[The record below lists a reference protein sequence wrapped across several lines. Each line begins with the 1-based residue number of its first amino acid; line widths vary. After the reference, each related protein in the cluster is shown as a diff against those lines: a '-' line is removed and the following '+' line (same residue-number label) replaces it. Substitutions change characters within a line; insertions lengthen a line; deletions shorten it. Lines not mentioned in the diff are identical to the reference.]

1 MIAGVSGNLVSHSF
15 GEHVLPG
22 SFAGRLGEDGRAEGR
37 RALKAWWQRHG
48 RRFGPASSVRDLF
61 DLGAVP
67 VLQALGHEPLL
78 RAVEADPPMAAALV
92 HAGPARA
99 PLIVLPWGAPMVD
112 AHVELARRAAGSGAR
127 WGIAF
132 NGTGVR
138 LVDVGRAYARRHVE
152 FGFEA
157 IIEHRPSFHLF
168 WALMRAPAFEALLEL
183 VAAASVEH
191 GIGVCTSLRT
201 GVIESVEL
209 LMTAMLGRHRGA
221 RPRVRAGVRLA
232 GAYEQAITVVY
243 RVLFLLFAESRGL
256 LPTWH
261 PAYRDAYS
269 IAALRTAAER
279 SSSRPAV
286 WEMLQAVSRMA
297 HAGCRAEDLQV
308 TAFNGRLFAPGRTP
322 LAERPGAND
331 ALVSR
336 AVIAL
341 TTRQGPTGRERIAF
355 RDLGVE
361 QLGAVYESVLDY
373 EPAAA
378 PTRVGAAGSTS
389 EGPIR
394 LRSTGTKRKSSGTFY
409 TPLAITEHLVHATLG
424 PLTDNASA
432 EAILGL
438 KVVDP
443 AMGSGAF
450 LVAAC
455 RYLAGAYERALV
467 RDTGRMASDVT
478 DDERVGYR
486 RLVAQRCL
494 YGVDVNPM
502 AVQVARLSMWLT
514 TLAAD
519 QPLTFLDHHF
529 AAGDSLVGASI
540 DDVARQRPGPRRV
553 GWQGVEELPFEPA
566 DVGLVLKQ
574 VLPIRER
581 LAEQP
586 DDQAVVVRDKEAALQ
601 RLTRRD
607 GPLVPLLRL
616 ANAWCAWW
624 FWDESET
631 PRPSPGEYADV
642 MRAAGGQR
650 ASLRDGFVAPR
661 LSAIDRVAR
670 DRRFFHWTLAFPEV
684 YYDDSGAPLQ
694 GGGFDAVIG
703 NPPWEMVRG
712 DTGFAD
718 ERARTRQFGRQL
730 TGFARESG
738 TYRASG
744 SGHLNL
750 YQLFVERA
758 LRLARPG
765 GRVGLVVPWGLCSDQ
780 GSSALRRYLFERCTT
795 SQISAFENTAGIF
808 PIHRGLRFAVLTS
821 SPGGST
827 ERMRCHFGLRD
838 VEQLNRPDGTASDS
852 DDASGPTVLTPSLLS
867 VLSGSRLSVPYVRG
881 PRDLAL
887 LESLAHRFPPLAEAG
902 GWHARFGRELN
913 ATDDAHVFEARR
925 PGGGKS
931 DRPVIEGRQIEP
943 FAVDISASRLALK
956 TGSTVRPDVEAA
968 MSRWRVAYRD
978 VAAAT
983 NRLTLIAA
991 LVPPRAVTVHTV
1003 FCLKTDMP
1011 LPDQHGLCALLNSFV
1026 LNFLARLWVT
1036 THVTTDIVEHLPAPS
1051 RYDNRRVL
1059 EAISALAVRLGHRPG
1074 DIGLAARLQ
1083 ADVGRLYGLT
1093 REEMAHI
1100 LGTFPLV
1107 DEAYRAAVIEGFR
1120 GRGSEV

>member
-15 GEHVLPG
+15 GEHVLPD
-22 SFAGRLGEDGRAEGR
+22 SFAGRLGEDGRAGGR
-37 RALKAWWQRHG
+37 RALKAWWQQHG

-61 DLGAVP
+61 ELGAVP
-67 VLQALGHEPLL
+67 VLQVLGHEPFL
-78 RAVEADPPMAAALV
+78 RAVEADPPLAAAAV
-92 HAGPARA
+92 HAGSVRA
-99 PLIVLPWGAPMVD
+99 PLIVLPWGVPMVD
-112 AHVELARRAAGSGAR
+112 VHGELVRHAAGSGAR

-132 NGTGVR
+132 NGTAVR
-138 LVDVGRAYARRHVE
+138 LVDIGRAYARRHVE
-152 FGFEA
+152 FGFEP
-157 IIEHRPSFHLF
+157 ILEHRPSFHLF
-168 WALMRAPAFEALLEL
+168 WAIMRAPAFATLLEL
-183 VAAASVEH
+183 MAAASAEH
-191 GIGVCTSLRT
+191 GISVCASLRT

-209 LMTAMLGRHRGA
+209 LMGALLGRCRGG
-221 RPRVRAGVRLA
+221 RPAVRSGSRLA

-261 PAYRDAYS
+261 PAYREAYS
-269 IAALRTAAER
+269 VAALRAAAER
-279 SSSRPAV
+279 SNTHAGV
-286 WEMLQAVSRMA
+286 WEMLQGVSRMA
-297 HAGCRAEDLQV
+297 HAGCRAEDLRV
-308 TAFNGRLFAPGRTP
+308 TAFNGRLFAPARTP
-322 LAERPGAND
+322 LAERPGAD
-331 ALVSR
+331 DELVSR

-378 PTRVGAAGSTS
+378 PSGAGAASSTG
-389 EGPIR
+389 ELPIR
-394 LRSTGTKRKSSGTFY
+394 LRGTGTRRKSSGTFY

-424 PLTDNASA
+424 PLTDGVPA
-432 EAILGL
+432 EAILRL
-438 KVVDP
+438 KVLDP

-478 DDERVGYR
+478 DDERAGYR

-494 YGVDVNPM
+494 YGVDLNPM

-529 AAGDSLVGASI
+529 ATGDSLVGASL
-540 DDVARQRPGPRRV
+540 DDVARQRPGPRRAIWR
-553 GWQGVEELPFEPA
+553 GAAELPFEPA

-586 DDQAVVVRDKEAALQ
+586 DDQAIVVREKEAALQ

-616 ANAWCAWW
+616 ADAWCAWW
-624 FWDESET
+624 FWDESEAE
-631 PRPSPGEYADV
+631 RPMPGEYADV
-642 MRAAGGQR
+642 MRAASGQR
-650 ASLRDGFVAPR
+650 SSLRDGFVTPR
-661 LSAIDRVAR
+661 LNTIDRVVRA
-670 DRRFFHWTLAFPEV
+670 RRFFHWTLAFPEV
-684 YYDDSGAPLQ
+684 FYDGSGTPLQ

-712 DTGFAD
+712 DTGLSD
-718 ERARTRQFGRQL
+718 ERDRTRQFGRQL
-730 TGFARESG
+730 MDYARDSG
-738 TYRASG
+738 TYRAGG

-758 LRLARPG
+758 LGLARPG

-780 GSSALRRYLFERCTT
+780 GSSALRRYLFEQCDT

-808 PIHRGLRFAVLTS
+808 PIHRGVRFVLLTS
-821 SPGGST
+821 SPGRPT
-827 ERMRCHFGLRD
+827 ERVRCQFGLRD
-838 VEQLNRPDGTASDS
+838 VGQLDRPDGAEGDPNDTG
-852 DDASGPTVLTPSLLS
+852 GPTTITPRLLA
-867 VLSGSRLSVPYVRG
+867 VLSGSRLSVPYVRN

-887 LESLAHRFPPLAEAG
+887 LESLTNRFPPLADAG

-913 ATDDAHVFEARR
+913 ATDDAHLFEARA
-925 PGGGKS
+925 PGGRRA

-943 FAVDISASRLALK
+943 FAVDTSTSRMALK
-956 TGSTVRPDVEAA
+956 PGSRVRADVEAA
-968 MSRWRVAYRD
+968 MSRWRLGYRD
-978 VAAAT
+978 VAAST

-1003 FCLKTDMP
+1003 FCLKTDLP
-1011 LPDQHGLCALLNSFV
+1011 LCDQHGLCALLNSFV

-1036 THVTTDIVEHLPAPS
+1036 THVTTDIVERLPAPC
-1051 RYDNRRVL
+1051 RHDNPRAI
-1059 EAISALAVRLGHRPG
+1059 EAIGRLAKQLGVRPG

-1083 ADVGRLYGLT
+1083 AGVGRLYGLA
-1093 REEMAHI
+1093 EDEMAHI
-1100 LGTFPLV
+1100 LETFPLV
-1107 DEAYRAAVIEGFR
+1107 DRAYRSAVIERFR
-1120 GRGSEV
+1120 TARSEV